1 MKWEYL
7 IAKAYHDLDSPQAMA
22 DLDEL
27 GNEGWELVA
36 VYADRMFF
44 KRPVTT

>member
-7 IAKAYHDLDSPQAMA
+7 IAKAYDLDIPKAMA

-27 GNEGWELVA
+27 GDEGWELVA